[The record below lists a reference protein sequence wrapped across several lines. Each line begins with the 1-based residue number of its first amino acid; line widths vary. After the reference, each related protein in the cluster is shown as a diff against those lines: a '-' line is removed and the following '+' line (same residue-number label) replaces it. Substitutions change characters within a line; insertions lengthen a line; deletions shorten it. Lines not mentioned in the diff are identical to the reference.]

1 MKWAMFATGTRA
13 IPAVSH
19 SAPARWS
26 AVATIIVLGLMP
38 IVVRAQD
45 TGVPASFSVAGTASL
60 LSQYRF
66 RGLSRSDNQPAV
78 QADLSV
84 THVAGA
90 YAGVTLTSESPG
102 PAVDMGAGE
111 IDLYAGYSHALGPG
125 GIMLD
130 LGLRGYLHPG
140 YLYRGRTAGNV
151 VEIYGSLDRQ
161 IGPIDLR
168 AGLSYAPP
176 QAHLGHKAGG
186 GARDNTY
193 VFAETRADV
202 PGTPLHLHAHGG
214 CTGGGLDYTRSYCDY
229 RVGLGATH
237 KALGIDV
244 SLVGTTLSQADARA
258 RPQGPVPDP
267 AQTWR
272 VARSAVVLG
281 LSLQF

>member
-1 MKWAMFATGTRA
+1 MEWAMFATGTCA
-13 IPAVSH
+13 IPAASH
-19 SAPARWS
+19 LAPIRTRRRWL
-26 AVATIIVLGLMP
+26 VAAAIFALGLAP
-38 IVVRAQD
+38 IGAQAD
-45 TGVPASFSVAGTASL
+45 ETGVPAAFSVAGTASL

-111 IDLYAGYSHALGPG
+111 IDIYAGYSHALGPG

-130 LGLRGYLHPG
+130 LGLRGYVHPG
-140 YLYRGRTAGNV
+140 RAGGDV
-151 VEIYGSLDRQ
+151 AEIYGSLDRQ

-168 AGLSYAPP
+168 AGLAYAPP
-176 QAHLGHKAGG
+176 QAHLGHKARG

-214 CTGGGLDYTRSYCDY
+214 CTAGGLDYTRSYCDY
-229 RVGLGATH
+229 RAGLGATH

-244 SLVGTTLSQADARA
+244 SLVGTTLSQADALA
-258 RPQGPVPDP
+258 RPQGPVPDL

-281 LSLQF
+281 FSLQF

>member
-1 MKWAMFATGTRA
+1 MFATGPSASGSRA
-13 IPAVSH
+13 IPAAWH
-19 SAPARWS
+19 LAPTRARRLT
-26 AVATIIVLGLMP
+26 AAAIIALGLIP
-38 IVVRAQD
+38 IAARAD
-45 TGVPASFSVAGTASL
+45 ETGVPPAFTVAGTASL

-84 THVAGA
+84 THAAGP

-102 PAVDMGAGE
+102 PAVDLGSGE
-111 IDLYAGYSHALGPG
+111 IDLYAGYAHALGPG
-125 GIMLD
+125 GTTVD

-140 YLYRGRTAGNV
+140 RPAAEV
-151 VEIYGSLDRQ
+151 VEIYGSLDHQ

-168 AGLSYAPP
+168 AGIAYAPP
-176 QAHLGHKAGG
+176 QAHLGHKPGG

-214 CTGGGLDYTRSYCDY
+214 CTAGGLDYTRSYCDY
-229 RVGLGATH
+229 RAGLGATH
-237 KALGIDV
+237 NALGVDV
-244 SLVGTTLSQADARA
+244 SLVGTTLSQADALA
-258 RPQGPVPDP
+258 RPQGPAPDP

-272 VARSAVVLG
+272 VARSAIVLG